1 MGGIVGGGGG
11 GGGSTPAPEY
21 GTLPSKGGVDY
32 SAPQTGE
39 QYVPSYA
46 PQNATPFLQ
55 SIMAQQST
63 PLQQGNNLGLPS
75 LQSMFGMQQRS
86 APYQSGLQQLAPLA
100 PYVGST
106 YRPDM
111 SGAIAKLNDVNP
123 SVATEQARAK
133 AEADRLAALEA
144 ANPRPAYDYGGGGGA

>member
-11 GGGSTPAPEY
+11 GGSAPAPEY

-39 QYVPSYA
+39 RYTASYA

-55 SIMAQQST
+55 NVMAQQNT

-75 LQSMFGMQQRS
+75 LQSMFGMQQRN

-111 SGAIAKLNDVNP
+111 SSAIAKLNDVNP
-123 SVATEQARAK
+123 SVATEQARAA
-133 AEADRLAALEA
+133 AEEARLRAENPIGYAL
-144 ANPRPAYDYGGGGGA
+144 NNYDYSGG